1 MDRTQVISVAVVG
14 DAFVDILCCLGEDLP
29 MWGGDML
36 LTGGVNL
43 KPGGSAVS
51 SHSCFETKDSS

>member
-1 MDRTQVISVAVVG
+1 MISVAVVG